1 MYVLKGNYMN
11 ISRFFSVPVAAT
23 ALVIS
28 SLFAPDSFSQQ
39 DPNFYIFLA
48 FGQSNMDGAG
58 TIEAQDKTV
67 DARFKLMYAADAD
80 GSRTKGKWATAVP
93 PLCRGTSKLCP
104 ADYFGRTLV
113 DSLPSNIKIGI
124 INVAIPGTKIEVFV
138 KDGYQSYL
146 SGLSSGDQ
154 YIKNIATTSYGGNPY
169 GRLVEMGK
177 LAQKDGVIKGFL
189 LHQGESNPNDR
200 QWPDKI
206 KSIYDGFLSEFGLKA
221 AETPLLAGELL
232 YTNKGGACGAFNAF
246 IDTLNRVIPNA
257 HAISADGLAGVDQFH
272 FTSAS
277 YRTFGK
283 RYADTMLAILKKQK
297 TNVGGGANTKG
308 SYAMKNSVDMK
319 ILSSSVKFQIPEKAS
334 VSLKVY
340 TLEGKEIAT
349 IAGSEFGAGEHSLA
363 FSREAM
369 PAGVLVLR
377 LTTGKLN
384 VTRTFAATSR

>member
-1 MYVLKGNYMN
+1 MN
-11 ISRFFSVPVAAT
+11 ISRLFSVQFAVTTLIA
-23 ALVIS
+23 S
-28 SLFAPDSFSQQ
+28 SLFAPNGYSQQ

-58 TIEAQDKTV
+58 TIEAQDRTV
-67 DARFKLMYAADAD
+67 DARFRVMYAADAD

-93 PLCRGTSKLCP
+93 PLCRGSSGLCP

-113 DSLPSNIKIGI
+113 DSLPSNVKIGI

-138 KDGYQSYL
+138 KDSYQSYL

-154 YIKNIATTSYGGNPY
+154 YIKNYATTSYGGNPY
-169 GRLVEMGK
+169 GRLVEIGK

-200 QWPDKI
+200 QWPNKV
-206 KSIYDGFLSEFGLKA
+206 KSIYDGFISEFGLKA

-257 HAISADGLAGVDQFH
+257 HAISADGLAGKDQFH

-297 TNVGGGANTKG
+297 TETGDGWDTRRNQVENDKVEMNVVA
-308 SYAMKNSVDMK
+308 SM
-319 ILSSSVKFQIPEKAS
+319 VKFHIPERAT
-334 VSLKVY
+334 VSLKAY

-349 IAGSEFGAGEHSLA
+349 IAGAEFSAGEHSIR
-363 FSREAM
+363 FDRDAM
-369 PAGVLVLR
+369 PAGVIVLK
-377 LTTGKLN
+377 LTTGKCTTN
-384 VTRTFAATSR
+384 RTFVTASR